1 MIWTKKGGKIM
12 IEKLTFKVFGYPEQ
26 EIRKILS
33 EIGVT
38 PILVEVKCLD
48 AKIVFTV
55 ESTDRQAVT
64 ESVYRRFT
72 GAVYADHD
80 QTIAGALVERLRLFG
95 KTMSVAESLTGGMIA
110 SSIVDV
116 PGCSECFMEGVV
128 TYSNTA
134 KIARLG
140 VNPQTLSQFGAVS
153 SQVACQ
159 MALGLIRTGV
169 NLAVS
174 TTGIAGPGGGSAE
187 KPVGL
192 VYIGVADEVKCT
204 ATECHFE
211 GTRQEIRTLAANTA
225 LFLLWKK
232 SIKPIDFDNMVIE

>member
-1 MIWTKKGGKIM
+1 M

-26 EIRKILS
+26 EIRKSLT
-33 EIGVT
+33 EIRVT
-38 PILVEVKCLD
+38 PIVVEENCLD

-55 ESTDRQAVT
+55 DPSEREVVIEAFYRQFPG
-64 ESVYRRFT
+64 SVYS
-72 GAVYADHD
+72 DQD
-80 QTIAGALVERLRLFG
+80 QTLASAVVERLRLYG
-95 KTMSVAESLTGGMIA
+95 KTLSVAESLTGGMVTSA
-110 SSIVDV
+110 LVDV
-116 PGCSECFMEGVV
+116 PGASECLKEGVV
-128 TYSNTA
+128 TYSNEA
-134 KIARLG
+134 KVARLG
-140 VNPQTLSQFGAVS
+140 VNVQTLAEFGAVS

-159 MALGLIRTGV
+159 MATGLIRTGV

-174 TTGIAGPGGGSAE
+174 TTGIAGPSGGSAV

-204 ATECHFE
+204 ATECRFE
-211 GTRQEIRTLAANTA
+211 GDRQRIRTLATNTA

>member
-1 MIWTKKGGKIM
+1 M

-26 EIRKILS
+26 EIRKALA

-38 PILVEVKCLD
+38 PIIVDVKCMD

-55 ESTDRQAVT
+55 ESGDRETVT
-64 ESVYRRFT
+64 ESIYRRFR
-72 GAVYADHD
+72 GAVYADQD
-80 QTIAGALVERLRLFG
+80 VTLAGALVERLRLFG
-95 KTMSVAESLTGGMIA
+95 KTMAVAESLTGGMIT
-110 SSIVDV
+110 SSLVDV
-116 PGCSECFMEGVV
+116 PGCSECLTEGVV
-128 TYSNTA
+128 TYSNNS
-134 KIARLG
+134 KVARLG
-140 VNPQTLSQFGAVS
+140 VNPQTLAQFGAVS

-159 MALGLIRTGV
+159 MALGLMRTGV

-174 TTGIAGPGGGSAE
+174 TTGIAGPGGGTAE

-204 ATECHFE
+204 ATECRFE